1 MACVCDPQTHSL
13 AQPPTQEVLHGQG
26 HSHRRR
32 GGGAASHQARTLLL
46 ETQPERALGSRCD
59 RGGLDLEPWGPG
71 LQLLGARPSLHCVP
85 RAPCHHAQ
93 VPWNP
98 GSCQGGPHP
107 SPRSTSVESHRC
119 PSLTPAFPPPFSQL
133 ILSQEVSSVN

>member
-1 MACVCDPQTHSL
+1 MACVCDPQTHCL

-46 ETQPERALGSRCD
+46 ETQPERALGSGCD

-93 VPWNP
+93 VP
-98 GSCQGGPHP
+98 
-107 SPRSTSVESHRC
+107 
-119 PSLTPAFPPPFSQL
+119 
-133 ILSQEVSSVN
+133 